1 MIQTSRSVIHL
12 FYLPCALL
20 FIKNDIVNVNVYI
33 ESMKVNVY
41 NSEQGSFKAR
51 HLVRDVSL

>member
-1 MIQTSRSVIHL
+1 
-12 FYLPCALL
+12 
-20 FIKNDIVNVNVYI
+20 
-33 ESMKVNVY
+33 MKVNVY